1 MVLLPSK
8 LIRKVPFM
16 IFASEGVSLGSS
28 LSRVV
33 WEAIIISFSWET
45 LEVSSA
51 CSAWGTENFQT
62 WNLLLFLST
71 IHSIKHIL
79 SS

>member
-1 MVLLPSK
+1 MVVLPSK

-16 IFASEGVSLGSS
+16 MFASEGISLGSS

-45 LEVSSA
+45 LDVSST
-51 CSAWGTENFQT
+51 CSAWGTESFQT
-62 WNLLLFLST
+62 WNLVLFLST
-71 IHSIKHIL
+71 LQSGK
-79 SS
+79 